1 MKSPNISIIAKTAM
15 ADGLVPLIV
24 MDNISLGY
32 NSSAVLTDV
41 NLAIYPGNL
50 VGLAGPNGSGKTTL
64 FRTMLSLLAPLSGTL
79 VRNCPLAKFGYV
91 PQSAALDPQFPLSVL
106 EIVEMG
112 AYGRV
117 KSFQIF
123 PVHETKRAL
132 EVLEQVGMA
141 HVKGRSFFALSG
153 GQKQRV
159 LIARALMVG
168 PAIMILDEPLSGVDP
183 VGGRPR
189 RVGDRQREPL
199 ADPLRALVVVSV
211 RVVEPGE
218 RLAEKPAEPVGCF
231 VDLALLLALV
241 ELRQRRMADRVT
253 GDRVATAADR
263 HRCQVGTPFH
273 RRAAPE
279 ACS

>member
-1 MKSPNISIIAKTAM
+1 M
-15 ADGLVPLIV
+15 ADGLIPLIV

-64 FRTMLSLLAPLSGTL
+64 FRTMLGLLAPLNGTL

-141 HVKGRSFFALSG
+141 HVKAKSFFALSG

-168 PAIMILDEPLSGVDP
+168 PAIMILDEPLSGVDEESRQSITNLL
-183 VGGRPR
+183 VRLSR
-189 RVGDRQREPL
+189 EECLAVFFSSHDLEMVQRV
-199 ADPLRALVVVSV
+199 ADKIV
-211 RVVEPGE
+211 RVDRGAVCVEE
-218 RLAEKPAEPVGCF
+218 RG
-231 VDLALLLALV
+231 
-241 ELRQRRMADRVT
+241 
-253 GDRVATAADR
+253 
-263 HRCQVGTPFH
+263 
-273 RRAAPE
+273 
-279 ACS
+279 SS

>member
-64 FRTMLSLLAPLSGTL
+64 FRTMLGLLAPLNGTL

-91 PQSAALDPQFPLSVL
+91 PQSAALDPQFLLSVL

-141 HVKGRSFFALSG
+141 HVKAKSFFALSG

-168 PAIMILDEPLSGVDP
+168 PAIMILDEPLSGVDEESRQSITSLLIRLSREECLA
-183 VGGRPR
+183 VFFSSHDLEMVQ
-189 RVGDRQREPL
+189 RV
-199 ADPLRALVVVSV
+199 ADKIV
-211 RVVEPGE
+211 RVDRGAVWVEE
-218 RLAEKPAEPVGCF
+218 RSG
-231 VDLALLLALV
+231 
-241 ELRQRRMADRVT
+241 
-253 GDRVATAADR
+253 
-263 HRCQVGTPFH
+263 
-273 RRAAPE
+273 
-279 ACS
+279 S

>member
-15 ADGLVPLIV
+15 ADGLIPLIV

-64 FRTMLSLLAPLSGTL
+64 FRTMLGLLAPLSGTL

-141 HVKGRSFFALSG
+141 HVKAKSFFALSG

-159 LIARALMVG
+159 VIARALMVG
-168 PAIMILDEPLSGVDP
+168 PAIMILDEPLSGVDEESRQSITSLLIRLSREECLA
-183 VGGRPR
+183 VFFSSHDLEMVQ
-189 RVGDRQREPL
+189 RV
-199 ADPLRALVVVSV
+199 ADKIV
-211 RVVEPGE
+211 RVDRGAVWVEE
-218 RLAEKPAEPVGCF
+218 RSG
-231 VDLALLLALV
+231 
-241 ELRQRRMADRVT
+241 
-253 GDRVATAADR
+253 
-263 HRCQVGTPFH
+263 
-273 RRAAPE
+273 
-279 ACS
+279 S

>member
-24 MDNISLGY
+24 MDNIGLGY
-32 NSSAVLTDV
+32 NSSAVLSDV

-64 FRTMLSLLAPLSGTL
+64 FRTMLGLLAPLSGTL

-141 HVKGRSFFALSG
+141 HVKAKSFFALSG

-168 PAIMILDEPLSGVDP
+168 PAIMILDEPLSGVDEESRQSITSLLIRLSREECLA
-183 VGGRPR
+183 VFFSSHDLEMVQ
-189 RVGDRQREPL
+189 RV
-199 ADPLRALVVVSV
+199 
-211 RVVEPGE
+211 
-218 RLAEKPAEPVGCF
+218 AEKIVRLDRGAV
-231 VDLALLLALV
+231 LV
-241 ELRQRRMADRVT
+241 EER
-253 GDRVATAADR
+253 
-263 HRCQVGTPFH
+263 
-273 RRAAPE
+273 
-279 ACS
+279 SNS